1 MSFAIAL
8 QSAIFYVVACTPCA
22 QAREHRQFQKQAKK
36 ARDEKTR
43 MHAEMPELYRH
54 PDPFNTNPYWT
65 EEIMMGPRPP
75 TKKNTAASKATSERA
90 LNSAGRESR
99 STTASS
105 IAVDSSR
112 LGSSP
117 TVVPEDGE
125 WRSSITMSYSN
136 DWNKKRY
143 QREDEELW
151 GHEDSAWGGHKLMDA
166 IKQAGSSAG
175 RIIEAKLG
183 KEGKGATEEERANFY
198 APVRNPP
205 VNDYHPPVVSQ
216 RPMHKDGARWMCQP
230 PPPAKVM
237 EGKVPVSRSMSMASQ
252 ASRRTAA
259 SARTTGS
266 TRTAASQRTVTS
278 SRTAVSGRSPPGE
291 ELGLG
296 KLMHEKMV
304 EKKLRQGE
312 MASEAELQAAL
323 NRRPSTARRNTTSS
337 RGTKSQRSTRSRSQS
352 GSSADVSGEETKKR
366 RKPRRKL
373 NITPESDDSDDE
385 EFYRGNSHESSGTA
399 THAAQRPKLQTIAS
413 SRAGSKRGSRGASP
427 RVTQENLAPTT
438 PQVKVDESPA
448 MVQTTSIPVVP
459 VTPAAA

>member
-90 LNSAGRESR
+90 LNSAGQESR
-99 STTASS
+99 SPNASS
-105 IAVDSSR
+105 IAVGSSH

-125 WRSSITMSYSN
+125 WTSSITMSYSN

-175 RIIEAKLG
+175 RILEAKLG
-183 KEGKGATEEERANFY
+183 KEGKGVTEEERANFY

-216 RPMHKDGARWMCQP
+216 RPTHKDGARWMCQP

-237 EGKVPVSRSMSMASQ
+237 EGKVPVTRSMSMASQ
-252 ASRRTAA
+252 ASRRTI
-259 SARTTGS
+259 GS
-266 TRTAASQRTVTS
+266 TRTAGSTRTVTS
-278 SRTAVSGRSPPGE
+278 ARTAVSGRSPPGE

-337 RGTKSQRSTRSRSQS
+337 RGNKSQRSTRSRSQS
-352 GSSADVSGEETKKR
+352 GSSAEASGEEAKKR

-385 EFYRGNSHESSGTA
+385 EFYRGNSHDSTSA

-413 SRAGSKRGSRGASP
+413 SRANSKRGSRGASP
-427 RVTQENLAPTT
+427 RATQESLAPAMTETT
-438 PQVKVDESPA
+438 
-448 MVQTTSIPVVP
+448 TIPVVP
-459 VTPAAA
+459 VTTAAA

>member
-99 STTASS
+99 ASS

-151 GHEDSAWGGHKLMDA
+151 GHEDSNWGGHKLMDA

-175 RIIEAKLG
+175 RILEAKLG
-183 KEGKGATEEERANFY
+183 KEGKPVTEEERANFY

-205 VNDYHPPVVSQ
+205 VNEYHPPVVSQ
-216 RPMHKDGARWMCQP
+216 RPTHKDGARWMCQP

-237 EGKVPVSRSMSMASQ
+237 EGKVPVSRSTSMASQ

-259 SARTTGS
+259 SARTMGS
-266 TRTAASQRTVTS
+266 TRTAVSTRTVTS
-278 SRTAVSGRSPPGE
+278 ARTAVSGRSPPGE

-312 MASEAELQAAL
+312 MASEAEMQAAL

-373 NITPESDDSDDE
+373 NIAPESDDSDDE
-385 EFYRGNSHESSGTA
+385 EFYRGNSHESTSGGG
-399 THAAQRPKLQTIAS
+399 HAAQRPKLQTIAS

-427 RVTQENLAPTT
+427 RATQENLT
-438 PQVKVDESPA
+438 PA
-448 MVQTTSIPVVP
+448 AVQTTSIPVVP
-459 VTPAAA
+459 VTSAAA